1 MIYRCIYVLFILA
14 VTVAP
19 LAAETPVPF
28 LGLNEAIQSALK
40 HHPSLQRE
48 EKVIL
53 AAEAKMR
60 QSQSDFLPQVD
71 AAVVGTAGSIRINA
85 FMNPGGSLI
94 KTNSLD
100 FVSGLTLRQR
110 LFDFGQTAHR
120 VGANRSATEAL
131 RHRRLSQRAL
141 VILNVRHS
149 YLNSLKQHRLVEIA
163 EGTIKE
169 RQVVVRQLTALY
181 EQQLKSKLDLDFVYV
196 ELSNAELVLIRTQ
209 NDLRAS
215 FAILNNAMGIQ
226 GEPTYLLEN
235 IKSVIMPQRP
245 LKELIKA
252 GLAQRS
258 ELQELDARLRS
269 MSEHV
274 KAARSSNLP
283 TVNAMGSV
291 GYRSASSDQE
301 RTDGFWSAGA
311 GVSVPLF
318 TGFLIENQVKEAM
331 ANYHQVEASRRDLAQ
346 QISLEVTQIYFDVG
360 TYQKQIAVAEELV
373 NRTKETLELA
383 TKRYQLGLGSIV
395 EVTQAEVAIADART
409 TRAEARYNY
418 LLSLATMDYA
428 IGVENPG

>member
-1 MIYRCIYVLFILA
+1 MIHRCVCVLFILA

-19 LAAETPVPF
+19 LAAETPATF
-28 LGLNEAIQSALK
+28 LSLNEAIQAAIK

-60 QSQSDFLPQVD
+60 QSQADFMPQVD
-71 AAVVGTAGSIRINA
+71 AAAVGTAGSLRMNA
-85 FMNPGGSLI
+85 VMNPGGSLI

-131 RHRRLSQRAL
+131 QHRRLAQRAL
-141 VILNVRHS
+141 VILNARHA
-149 YLNSLKQHRLVEIA
+149 YLNSLKQYRLVQIA
-163 EGTIKE
+163 ERTVEE

-181 EQQLKSKLDLDFVYV
+181 EQQLKSKLDLDLVHV
-196 ELSNAELVLIRTQ
+196 ELSNAELVLIRAQ

-215 FAILNNAMGIQ
+215 FAMLNNAMGVQ
-226 GEPTYLLEN
+226 GESVYELED
-235 IKSVIMPQRP
+235 IKSTITPQRP
-245 LKELIKA
+245 LKELIKVS
-252 GLAQRS
+252 LEQRP
-258 ELQELDARLRS
+258 ELQELDARLRATS
-269 MSEHV
+269 QNI
-274 KAARSSNLP
+274 KAAQSTNLP

-331 ANYHQVEASRRDLAQ
+331 ANHHQVEASRRDIAQ
-346 QISLEVTQIYFDVG
+346 QISLEVTQIYLDVA
-360 TYQKQIAVAEELV
+360 TYEKQIAVVEELV

-383 TKRYQLGLGSIV
+383 KKRYQLGLGSIV
-395 EVTQAEVAIADART
+395 EVTQAEVAVANART
-409 TRAEARYNY
+409 THAEARYNY
-418 LLSLATMDYA
+418 LMALATMDYA
-428 IGVENPG
+428 IGVENRG